1 MIFLKLSNCFNY
13 QANDREILYLEIKGT
28 TIDEWN
34 ILTEYKLNLLDVAN
48 GYQKSSSPYIAII
61 INSMICLLLLQLG

>member
-34 ILTEYKLNLLDVAN
+34 ILTEIEANLLDVAN
-48 GYQKSSSPYIAII
+48 GYQKSSSPYISII
-61 INSMICLLLLQLG
+61 INSMICLLLL